1 MINKL
6 DLVDYINRL
15 TSLFAR
21 EKSYIIEGDI
31 RKNFDY
37 LQKLSNKDFKQPPNI
52 KNLDTEILHLKK
64 FGTLKH
70 DQIFE
75 FIKIINYFKYLKSR
89 KWQDLAEW
97 FDKIK
102 IPEEIEK
109 ISKHYNEKGEVVGFE
124 EIDLINERIKEKKSQ
139 IRSQLYKYLNSKKLE
154 PFLVDRQIHLQ
165 QGEETLLVR
174 GGFNKILD
182 AEILGRSSSGYF
194 YVFPRGIEKIKKQL
208 DELESIKE
216 EKLYEIAK
224 NFSETMRKWIKFLE
238 FINKEFDKFDALQ
251 ARVFM
256 AKNENLEFILP
267 NFKSKKMY
275 LRDFCHPALNECKPI
290 NLEWEK
296 DVLIITG
303 VNAGGK
309 TMLLKSILS
318 SAFMSKYLLPMKIR
332 ENSVIPHF
340 KEIKPIIDDP
350 QNVKNDISTFAGR
363 IKEFKEVFN
372 KENVLIGVD
381 EIELGTDA
389 NEAASLFKVIIEE
402 LMKKNRIVITTH
414 HKRLATLL
422 ATHKEVE
429 LLAAIYDE
437 KNQKPTYEFIK
448 GTIGKS
454 YAFETAKRYGIP
466 LNIINKAKEEYS
478 QDLEKLDVLIEKSAQ
493 LEFEQKQKIKELE
506 EKLEEVNLLK
516 ESLLRKKEELNET
529 LSKEKEK
536 LQKEFNEAIKAAKE
550 AIRAKTTKEAH
561 KKLNEAH
568 KIHSKINV
576 KKEEIPKEFK
586 TGDKVKYGSQVGEI
600 IEIKGKN
607 ALVEFDGKKL
617 LISKSSLK
625 PYLAPIKKTTK
636 IYKPKPEK
644 IDIKLDLHGL
654 RLEEALEKTE
664 EYLNK
669 AALAGLEE
677 VWIYHGMGKGILA
690 KGITELL
697 KNHPLVKEFKD
708 APSHM
713 GGYGA
718 KIVKL

>member
-6 DLVDYINRL
+6 DLNDYIQKL
-15 TSLFAR
+15 KKLFAR
-21 EKSYIIEGDI
+21 EKDYTLEGDI
-31 RKNFDY
+31 RKNYDF
-37 LQKLSNKDFKQPPNI
+37 LQKLSNKDFKQPPI
-52 KNLDTEILHLKK
+52 VKHLDTEIMHLKK

-97 FDKIK
+97 FDKIT
-102 IPEEIEK
+102 IPEDIEK
-109 ISKHYNEKGEVVGFE
+109 ILKHYNEKGEVVGFE
-124 EIDLINERIKEKKSQ
+124 EIDLINERIKEKKAS
-139 IRSQLYKYLNSKKLE
+139 IRAQLYKYLNSKKLE

-182 AEILGRSSSGYF
+182 AEILGRSSSGFF
-194 YVFPRGIEKIKKQL
+194 YVFPRGIEKLKKQL

-224 NFSETMRKWIKFLE
+224 NFSEILRKWVKFLE

-290 NLEWEK
+290 NLEWDK

-332 ENSVIPHF
+332 ENSIIPHF

-422 ATHKEVE
+422 ATHEEVE

-437 KNQKPTYEFIK
+437 KNQKPTFEFIK

-506 EKLEEVNLLK
+506 EKLQEINLLK
-516 ESLLRKKEELNET
+516 ESLTRKKEELNET

-536 LQKEFNEAIKAAKE
+536 LQKEFNEAIKAARE

-568 KIHSKINV
+568 KKHSKIKI
-576 KKEEIPKEFK
+576 KKEEINKEFK

-617 LISKSSLK
+617 LISKSALK
-625 PYLAPIKKTTK
+625 PYLAPIKKQTK

>member
-1 MINKL
+1 MVNKL
-6 DLVDYINRL
+6 DLVEYINRL
-15 TSLFAR
+15 SSLFSR
-21 EKSYIIEGDI
+21 EKDYILPGDI
-31 RKNFDY
+31 RKNYEY
-37 LQKLSNKDFKQPPNI
+37 LNKLSNKDFKSPPSV
-52 KNLDTEILHLKK
+52 KNLDTEIMHLKK

-75 FIKIINYFKYLKSR
+75 FVKIINYFKYLKSR
-89 KWQDLAEW
+89 NWSDLSEW

-102 IPEEIEK
+102 IPDEIEK
-109 ISKHYNEKGEVVGFE
+109 IISHYNEKGEIVGFE
-124 EIDLINERIKEKKSQ
+124 EIDLINERIKEKKAL
-139 IRSQLYKYLNSKKLE
+139 IRQQLYKYLNSKKLE
-154 PFLVDRQIHLQ
+154 PFLVDKQVHLQ
-165 QGEETLLVR
+165 GGEECLLVR
-174 GGFNKILD
+174 GGFNKVLD
-182 AEILGRSSSGYF
+182 AEILGRSQGGFF
-194 YVFPRGIEKIKKQL
+194 YVFPRGIEKLKKQL

-224 NFSETMRKWIKFLE
+224 KFSETLRKWVKFLE
-238 FINKEFDKFDALQ
+238 FINTEFDKFDALQ

-256 AKNENLEFILP
+256 AKNENLEFIMP
-267 NFKSKKMY
+267 VKSNKMY
-275 LRDFCHPALNECKPI
+275 LREFCHPALNECKPVT
-290 NLEWEK
+290 LEWDK
-296 DVLIITG
+296 QVLIITG

-318 SAFMSKYLLPMKIR
+318 SAFMAKYLLPMKIR
-332 ENSVIPHF
+332 ENSIIPHF
-340 KEIKPIIDDP
+340 KDIVPIIDDP

-372 KENVLIGVD
+372 KENLLIGVD

-402 LMKKNRIVITTH
+402 LMKKNKIVITTH
-414 HKRLATLL
+414 HKRLASLL
-422 ATHKEVE
+422 AEYEDVE

-437 KNQKPTYEFIK
+437 KQQKPTYEFIK

-466 LNIINKAKEEYS
+466 LNIIQRAKKEYS
-478 QDLEKLDVLIEKSAQ
+478 EDLEKLDSLIEKSAR
-493 LEFEQKQKIKELE
+493 LELEQKQKIKALESELE
-506 EKLEEVNLLK
+506 SVKLLK
-516 ESLLRKKEELNET
+516 ESLIRQKEEFNEKIE
-529 LSKEKEK
+529 KEKEK
-536 LQKEFNEAIKAAKE
+536 LLREYNAAIKAAKE
-550 AIRAKTTKEAH
+550 AIRAKNTKEAH
-561 KKLNEAH
+561 RKLNEAH
-568 KIHSKINV
+568 KIRSSINV
-576 KKEEIPKEFK
+576 KKEEIKKEFK
-586 TGDKVKYGSQVGEI
+586 AGDTVKYKNSVGTVL
-600 IEIKGKN
+600 EIKGKN

-617 LISKSSLK
+617 MISKSALE
-625 PYLAPIKKTTK
+625 PYLAPVKKETK

-644 IDIKLDLHGL
+644 IDIKLDLHGM

-690 KGITELL
+690 KGVSELL
-697 KNHPLVKEFKD
+697 KNHPLVKEYKD
-708 APSHM
+708 APPHM

>member
-1 MINKL
+1 MIKKL
-6 DLVDYINRL
+6 DLNDYIEKLYNL
-15 TSLFAR
+15 YAR
-21 EKSYIIEGDI
+21 EKEYFIEGDI
-31 RKNFDY
+31 RKNYEY
-37 LQKLSNKDFKQPPNI
+37 LQKLSNKDFKAPPLV
-52 KNLDTEILHLKK
+52 KHLDREIMHLKK

-75 FIKIINYFKYLKSR
+75 FVKIINYFKYLKSR
-89 KWQDLAEW
+89 NWPDLAEW

-102 IPEEIEK
+102 IPDEIEK
-109 ISKHYNEKGEVVGFE
+109 ILKHYNEKGEVVGFE
-124 EIDLINERIKEKKSQ
+124 EIDLINEKIKEKKSL
-139 IRSQLYKYLNSKKLE
+139 IRQQLYKYLNSKKLE

-174 GGFNKILD
+174 GGFNKVLD
-182 AEILGRSSSGYF
+182 AEILGRSSSGFF

-208 DELESIKE
+208 DELESVKE

-224 NFSETMRKWIKFLE
+224 TFSETLRKWVKFLE

-256 AKNENLEFILP
+256 AKDENLEFIMP
-267 NFKSKKMY
+267 SFKTKKMY
-275 LRDFCHPALNECKPI
+275 LRDFCHPALKECKPI
-290 NLEWEK
+290 NLEWDK
-296 DVLIITG
+296 QVLIITG

-318 SAFMSKYLLPMKIR
+318 AAFMSKYLLPMKIR

-363 IKEFKEVFN
+363 IKEFKEVFG
-372 KENVLIGVD
+372 KENLLIGVD

-422 ATHKEVE
+422 AQNEEVE

-437 KNQKPTYEFIK
+437 KKQKPTYEFIK

-466 LNIINKAKEEYS
+466 LNIIQKAKQEYS
-478 QDLEKLDVLIEKSAQ
+478 EDLEKLDSLIEKSAQ

-506 EKLEEVNLLK
+506 SELESVKLLK
-516 ESLLRKKEELNET
+516 ESLLRQKEEFNEKIE
-529 LSKEKEK
+529 KEKEK
-536 LQKEFNEAIKAAKE
+536 LLREYNAAIKAAKE
-550 AIRAKTTKEAH
+550 AIKAKDIKDAH
-561 KKLNEAH
+561 RKLNEAH
-568 KIHSKINV
+568 KIRSKI
-576 KKEEIPKEFK
+576 KIQKEEIKKEFNI
-586 TGDKVKYGSQVGEI
+586 GDTVKYGNSVGTI
-600 IEIKGKN
+600 IELKGKN

-617 LISKSSLK
+617 LISKSALK
-625 PYLAPIKKTTK
+625 PYLAPVKKTTK
-636 IYKPKPEK
+636 IYKPKPDK
-644 IDIKLDLHGL
+644 IDVKLDLHGL
-654 RLEEALEKTE
+654 RLEEAIEKTE